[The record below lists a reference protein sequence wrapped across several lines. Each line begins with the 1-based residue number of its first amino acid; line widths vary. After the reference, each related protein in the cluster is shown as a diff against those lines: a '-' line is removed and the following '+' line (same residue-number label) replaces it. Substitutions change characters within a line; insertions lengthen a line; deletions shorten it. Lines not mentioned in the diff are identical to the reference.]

1 MTRSGAE
8 PELIDLMH
16 LGRPQVIGAWRLDD
30 VIVDPG
36 PSSCLERL
44 LPALERRPPRALALT
59 HIHLDHAGAAGSI
72 VRRFPDTEVWV
83 HERGAPHLI
92 DPARL
97 LESAARLYG
106 DDMGRLWGEV
116 LAVPREC
123 LRVLRG
129 GEVVGPFQAAYT
141 PGHAS
146 HHVCYLH
153 EPTGR
158 AFTGDATG
166 VRIAEGLVL
175 APTPPPDVDLV
186 AWRASLERL
195 EAWRPRSFALTHFGA
210 YADVESHLAAMRRQL
225 DDLESMTGELDEE
238 RFVAANRARFAGST
252 PPDARGAYEQAMPP
266 ALSYRG
272 LARYLSRSGTG

>member
-1 MTRSGAE
+1 LTPPHAE
-8 PELIDLMH
+8 PELIDLLH
-16 LGRPQVIGAWRLDD
+16 LGRPQVIGAWRVDD

-44 LPALERRPPRALALT
+44 LPAFERRPPRALALT

-72 VRRFPDTEVWV
+72 VRRFPETEVWV

-106 DDMGRLWGEV
+106 EDMERLWGEV
-116 LAVPREC
+116 LAVPPER

-129 GEVVGPFQAAYT
+129 GEVVGPFQVAYT

-158 AFTGDATG
+158 AFMGDVTG
-166 VRIAEGLVL
+166 VRIADGLVL
-175 APTPPPDVDLV
+175 APTPPPEVDLV
-186 AWRASLERL
+186 AWRVSLERI
-195 EAWRPRSFALTHFGA
+195 EAWRPRLFALTHFGA
-210 YADVESHLAAMRRQL
+210 YGDVESHLAAMRRQL
-225 DDLESMTGELDEE
+225 DDLESMAGELDEE
-238 RFVAANRARFAGST
+238 RFVAAIRARVAGST
-252 PPDARGAYEQAMPP
+252 TPDARGAYEQAMPP

-272 LARYLSRSGTG
+272 LVRYLSRSRTS

>member
-1 MTRSGAE
+1 LTRPHAE
-8 PELIDLMH
+8 PELIDLLH
-16 LGRPQVIGAWRLDD
+16 LGRPRVIGAWRVDD

-44 LPALERRPPRALALT
+44 LPVLERRPPRALALT

-116 LAVPREC
+116 LAVPGEC

-129 GEVVGPFQAAYT
+129 GEVVGPFRVAYT

-146 HHVCYLH
+146 HHASYLH
-153 EPTGR
+153 QPTGR
-158 AFTGDATG
+158 AFMGDVMG
-166 VRIAEGLVL
+166 VRIADGPVL
-175 APTPPPDVDLV
+175 APTPPPDVDLP
-186 AWRASLERL
+186 AWRGSLERI

-210 YADVESHLAAMRRQL
+210 YPDVESHLAAMRTRL
-225 DDLESMTGELDEE
+225 DELESMGGELDEE
-238 RFVAANRARFAGST
+238 RFVAAIRARVAGST
-252 PPDARGAYEQAMPP
+252 TPDAHGAYEQAMPP
-266 ALSYRG
+266 ALSFRG
-272 LARYLSRSGTG
+272 LARYLERSATG

>member
-1 MTRSGAE
+1 MGK
-8 PELIDLMH
+8 H
-16 LGRPQVIGAWRLDD
+16 GRA
-30 VIVDPG
+30 
-36 PSSCLERL
+36 S
-44 LPALERRPPRALALT
+44 
-59 HIHLDHAGAAGSI
+59 AGAA
-72 VRRFPDTEVWV
+72 
-83 HERGAPHLI
+83 LI

-97 LESAARLYG
+97 LESAARLFG

-116 LAVPREC
+116 LAVPRER
-123 LRVLRG
+123 LRLLRG
-129 GEVVGPFQAAYT
+129 GEVVGPFQVAYT

-146 HHVCYLH
+146 HHVSYLH
-153 EPTGR
+153 EPTGCV
-158 AFTGDATG
+158 FTGDVTG
-166 VRIAEGLVL
+166 VRIADGSVL

-238 RFVAANRARFAGST
+238 RFVAAIRARFAGST

-266 ALSYRG
+266 ALSFRG
-272 LARYLSRSGTG
+272 LSRSLSRARSG